1 MPGPEEVV
9 KLRHITTDKRN
20 VHYNHHYSSHKIME
34 EEQDSINT
42 IDQLLRAIADRQSPS
57 RITPF
62 SFNSFADAALV
73 QGEQLFGARN
83 TAERKRHALLYGKY
97 RKQAIRGSTSLG
109 VDADYSFWSESGGPL
124 DKSDA
129 LVVLLNPN
137 SQSHNSPLRSR
148 HNSPLRPTARKRT
161 QSISPTRNQTQSI
174 TPTMSGKQEVKKEVL
189 LYDTLCQHRH
199 DHPLSFDHP
208 HLNPCGYL
216 PFKASS
222 EIDKGVYTEKGGVI
236 VEASCPSET
245 KYMAP
250 VILHITPWKRRL
262 EQE

>member
-1 MPGPEEVV
+1 MPGPEEMV

-97 RKQAIRGSTSLG
+97 RKQAI
-109 VDADYSFWSESGGPL
+109 
-124 DKSDA
+124 
-129 LVVLLNPN
+129 
-137 SQSHNSPLRSR
+137 
-148 HNSPLRPTARKRT
+148 
-161 QSISPTRNQTQSI
+161 
-174 TPTMSGKQEVKKEVL
+174 
-189 LYDTLCQHRH
+189 
-199 DHPLSFDHP
+199 
-208 HLNPCGYL
+208 
-216 PFKASS
+216 
-222 EIDKGVYTEKGGVI
+222 
-236 VEASCPSET
+236 
-245 KYMAP
+245 
-250 VILHITPWKRRL
+250 
-262 EQE
+262 

>member
-1 MPGPEEVV
+1 
-9 KLRHITTDKRN
+9 
-20 VHYNHHYSSHKIME
+20 ME

-62 SFNSFADAALV
+62 SFNSFADAPLV
-73 QGEQLFGARN
+73 QGEQLFCPRN

-129 LVVLLNPN
+129 LVVLLHPN

-148 HNSPLRPTARKRT
+148 HNSPLRLTARKRT

-189 LYDTLCQHRH
+189 LY
-199 DHPLSFDHP
+199 
-208 HLNPCGYL
+208 GY
-216 PFKASS
+216 
-222 EIDKGVYTEKGGVI
+222 
-236 VEASCPSET
+236 
-245 KYMAP
+245 KYA
-250 VILHITPWKRRL
+250 
-262 EQE
+262 